1 MTFSWLTSWWVKL
14 LILLGLLSGGY
25 YGYQLLVSSG
35 AVNTDPSSVALK
47 PELTEV
53 PPGDVNCDCDNVSF
67 GLLTAEFR
75 KQCEKNEADLK
86 RKAVEG
92 GLRLKTDADGILIEG
107 DFCDTVS
114 AGPNPWPVAGV
125 SINPPA
131 RPESDEEPC
140 DEPSGLVRG
149 C

>member
-25 YGYQLLVSSG
+25 YGYQLVVNSSP
-35 AVNTDPSSVALK
+35 ANTDQPSFALK
-47 PELTEV
+47 PGFTEV
-53 PPGDVNCDCDNVSF
+53 PPGDINCDCDNVSF

-75 KQCEKNEADLK
+75 EQCEKNEADLK
-86 RKAVEG
+86 RKAAET
-92 GLRLKTDADGILIEG
+92 GLRLKADANGILTEG

-114 AGPNPWPVAGV
+114 AGPNPWPVAGASV
-125 SINPPA
+125 TPPPRTA
-131 RPESDEEPC
+131 SDEVPC